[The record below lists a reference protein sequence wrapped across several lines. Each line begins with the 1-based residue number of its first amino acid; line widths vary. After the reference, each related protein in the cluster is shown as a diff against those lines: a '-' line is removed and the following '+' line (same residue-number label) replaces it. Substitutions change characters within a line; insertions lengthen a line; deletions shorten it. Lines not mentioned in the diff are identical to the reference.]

1 MRNFMKWIKKY
12 FLFLSIMVLWIALSV
27 STVIAGKDR
36 QIFSKERL
44 KNPLFLAWFEE
55 DLLDDSVDDDDKIVA
70 SDLTEEEQ
78 SALLAE
84 IEEQMEED
92 ADPDSAQTQEAQ
104 QGENEPTQVQE
115 GEPQTTSTSAIEQQ
129 QPVEKPKKVKPK
141 YVKYKKTQVDSPWYR
156 DPGKIPLTTKL
167 KYSKVKNSYFKD
179 AVFIGDSRTVGLRDY
194 SGLEHTTYFAK
205 TGLTIYNMLDEPFIT
220 DPVTNNKVTISYMMQ
235 HNTYQKIYLCI
246 GINELG
252 TGGTERFQQE
262 YWKVLKKL
270 RKWQPDAIIYVQ
282 SILPV
287 SAVQN
292 AKDAVINNTNI
303 RDKNVAI
310 AQLIDGIQIIYLNIN
325 EVFEDEN
332 HNLRQEYTFDNVHL
346 YAQYYSQ
353 WIDYLKKHAVVK
365 ESTKEKTDD

>member
-36 QIFSKERL
+36 QIFSNERW
-44 KNPLFLAWFEE
+44 KNPLFVAWFEE

-78 SALLAE
+78 SALVAE

-92 ADPDSAQTQEAQ
+92 AEPDSAQTQEAQ
-104 QGENEPTQVQE
+104 QGENEPAQVQE
-115 GEPQTTSTSAIEQQ
+115 SEPQTTSTSAIEQQ

-141 YVKYKKTQVDSPWYR
+141 YVKYKKTQVDSPWYS
-156 DPGKIPLTTKL
+156 DPGKIPLTTKI

-179 AVFIGDSRTVGLRDY
+179 AVFIGDSRTVGLHDY

-262 YWKVLKKL
+262 CWKVLKKL

-303 RDKNVAI
+303 RDKNAAI
-310 AQLIDGIQIIYLNIN
+310 AQLTDGIQIIYLNIN

-346 YAQYYSQ
+346 YAQYYSK

>member
-1 MRNFMKWIKKY
+1 MKWIKKY

-55 DLLDDSVDDDDKIVA
+55 DLLDDSVDDDDEIVA

-156 DPGKIPLTTKL
+156 DPGKIPLTTKI

-235 HNTYQKIYLCI
+235 HNT
-246 GINELG
+246 
-252 TGGTERFQQE
+252 
-262 YWKVLKKL
+262 
-270 RKWQPDAIIYVQ
+270 
-282 SILPV
+282 
-287 SAVQN
+287 
-292 AKDAVINNTNI
+292 
-303 RDKNVAI
+303 
-310 AQLIDGIQIIYLNIN
+310 
-325 EVFEDEN
+325 
-332 HNLRQEYTFDNVHL
+332 
-346 YAQYYSQ
+346 
-353 WIDYLKKHAVVK
+353 
-365 ESTKEKTDD
+365 